1 MEPLSA
7 NDPRMIGEF
16 RLHARLGA
24 GGMGQVYLGFSPA
37 GRAVAIKVI
46 HTQFAADPEFLRR
59 FSHEVT
65 AARAVGGMYTA
76 PVVDSSVSDSSPW
89 LATAYV
95 PGPPLAAV
103 VAKYG
108 ALPEAAV
115 WRLTAGLAE
124 ALRAVHAAGV
134 IHRDLKPANVLLA
147 DDGPHVIDFG
157 ISRPFHGTQLTTA
170 GMVIGTPGYM
180 SPEQAKTGPAG
191 PASDI
196 FSLGCVLAYAAMGNP
211 PFQADNPASIL
222 YQIVSTEPD
231 LSAVPPRLRQV
242 VEACLNKDPAQRPG
256 PAQVIAMIN
265 ALGPETPAT
274 LGSFWP
280 ESVARVIAAEKSSQT
295 PAGLTPPG
303 PLSAPYTGQ
312 VESGATAGARTGR
325 MSGSTSM
332 ASPPPAERTP
342 TALAT
347 PASGLGVG
355 TTGHAPMLSDG
366 YYAAAAQGRSGP
378 TPAQPGSSMPPL
390 SSPQAYAG
398 PQPYVMPPGGQ
409 APPGQ
414 PPAGQPGYGQAVFGQ
429 PGLGTPA
436 QYSGQAPSYPG
447 QGPSYPGQGPSYPGQ
462 GPSYPGQGPSYPGQQ
477 PSGADALPGYVPG
490 RRKPMSA
497 EVPRNVHRAI
507 RLMYIGFVVTALDV
521 VLSAVALGRYNH
533 AFNAAKG
540 AANRFTALGET
551 NRAAAQTAIMDTQN
565 AMSGVMVIGFVAGL
579 LGLAC
584 WVWLAMATRRGKGWT
599 RIAGTVLLG
608 IYSIAAL
615 LVLFGTHRDPGPQ
628 FTTILVWAL
637 GLAAVIPL
645 WSQQAR
651 NFFYT
656 WRKL

>member
-16 RLHARLGA
+16 RLHSRLGA

-46 HTQFAADPEFLRR
+46 HSQFAADPEFLRR

-103 VAKYG
+103 VARYG

-115 WRLTAGLAE
+115 WRLAAGLAE

-157 ISRPFHGTQLTTA
+157 ISRPFHGTQLTSA

-196 FSLGCVLAYAAMGNP
+196 FSLGCVLAYAATGRP
-211 PFQADNPASIL
+211 PFEGDNPASVL
-222 YQIVSTEPD
+222 YRIVSTEPD
-231 LSAVPPRLRQV
+231 LSAIPPRLHQV
-242 VEACLNKDPAQRPG
+242 IEACLNKDPAQRPG
-256 PAQVIAMIN
+256 PAQLIAMIHS
-265 ALGPETPAT
+265 LGPETPAT

-280 ESVARVIAAEKSSQT
+280 ADVARVIAAEQSSQT
-295 PAGLTPPG
+295 PAGLTPPEQAPAPNPG
-303 PLSAPYTGQ
+303 SAG
-312 VESGATAGARTGR
+312 
-325 MSGSTSM
+325 SGSTAVAGSAWGPSATGM
-332 ASPPPAERTP
+332 ASPPPAERTL

-347 PASGLGVG
+347 PPPGQGGGA
-355 TTGHAPMLSDG
+355 TGHAPMLSDG

-378 TPAQPGSSMPPL
+378 TPTPPAPSLPPL
-390 SSPQAYAG
+390 SSPS
-398 PQPYVMPPGGQ
+398 QPYVTQQPGGPVPPGQ
-409 APPGQ
+409 AP
-414 PPAGQPGYGQAVFGQ
+414 AGQTAYGQASFGQ
-429 PGLGTPA
+429 PGLGAPA
-436 QYSGQAPSYPG
+436 PYPGQAPSYPGQAPSYPG
-447 QGPSYPGQGPSYPGQ
+447 QGPSYPGQQPG
-462 GPSYPGQGPSYPGQQ
+462 
-477 PSGADALPGYVPG
+477 GADALPGYVPG
-490 RRKPMSA
+490 RRRPMTA
-497 EVPRNVHRAI
+497 EVPPKVHTAI
-507 RLMYIGFVVTALDV
+507 RLMYTGFVVTALDV
-521 VLSAVALGRYNH
+521 VLSLLVLGRYTH
-533 AFNAAKG
+533 DATTAKNAAAVY
-540 AANRFTALGET
+540 AANGDTR
-551 NRAAAQTAIMDTQN
+551 RAALETTIWHNQNTMAGATAI
-565 AMSGVMVIGFVAGL
+565 GLVAGL

-584 WVWLAMATRRGKGWT
+584 WVWLAMAARRGNGWT
-599 RIAGTVLLG
+599 RIAGVVLLG
-608 IYSIAAL
+608 IYSICTL
-615 LVLFGTHRDPGPQ
+615 LVLFGTHHDPGPQ
-628 FTTILVWAL
+628 FTTFVVWAL
-637 GLAAVIPL
+637 GVAAVIPL

-651 NFFYT
+651 DFCYA
-656 WRKL
+656 WRKR